1 MPILII
7 LLVIL
12 SSALLSV
19 FFIFRD
25 AKSFAVAPPTPLIDL
40 DRMYDYVFSNLD
52 EDTGA
57 KITPEELRILIDHF
71 LKVFS
76 DHKLIAEDISGS
88 DLVANGQFT
97 ADELA
102 TAIKKLDPKLNIPA
116 LQIKKVIEHILT
128 YLGNIGALT

>member
-12 SSALLSV
+12 SSALLSA

-52 EDTGA
+52 EDTGM
-57 KITPEELRILIDHF
+57 KITPQELRTLIDHF

-76 DHKLIAEDISGS
+76 DHKLIAEDISRS
-88 DLVANGQFT
+88 VLARNGQFT

-102 TAIKKLDPKLNIPA
+102 TAIKKLDPELNVPA
-116 LQIKKVIEHILT
+116 LQIKKVVEHILT